1 MLANSLKSDQ
11 TLFAG
16 GMSRASVKELCACIA
31 RNAPN
36 EGGTKAES
44 RFLTGAFETMAS
56 LGEWEVIK
64 KFREY
69 SELKKIVLTIFLW
82 SMQRQKKAG
91 RLVRAARTGSH
102 TTNHIVT
109 RRGDFGLEAERSA

>member
-1 MLANSLKSDQ
+1 ML
-11 TLFAG
+11 
-16 GMSRASVKELCACIA
+16 R
-31 RNAPN
+31 
-36 EGGTKAES
+36 TKAAQKLS
-44 RFLTGAFETMAS
+44 PVLLTGAFETMAP

-91 RLVRAARTGSH
+91 RRAPPSSLPQG
-102 TTNHIVT
+102 
-109 RRGDFGLEAERSA
+109 